1 MASVFIVAGRAG
13 CAVFRASVLTI
24 AVAAPAA
31 VFEAVVGVGVTGI
44 AAKAARCASSVLGI
58 RAIFPTSVFQRMVL
72 RSAGADVGIADAA
85 IFFDCMLRFIIF
97 IVFRACAVAT
107 VLIFSTTAAIV
118 ASAIPAMLAGRVI
131 FPITIGIR
139 AVGRAPINDFAAV
152 PANFFPITSIPRCIG
167 IVVLTGCIF
176 FVAAFGT
183 NTARVEAMGLRV
195 AIRILVCA
203 AIRTALPDVMLGFIL
218 LLIIVGEAARR
229 AVTTGNAASAGG
241 NHKNGVCRNKG
252 DAFCVKNAH
261 RDLIAGYDFERRH
274 IYARKCS
281 IRNVKTIVVVV
292 QLQPIQICAIL
303 EYIRAKVCKRGQDAR
318 FQIDTAREPVRDIRY
333 DHVRAGIK
341 FYACDVFPHFV
352 PRLVFCACERSNSAV
367 AGDGKRAAVIQRPR
381 QVAGG
386 RFLRS
391 KRGNAQGK
399 HHAEDKKKC
408 R

>member
-1 MASVFIVAGRAG
+1 MLRIRVVFPIPIFQGMILFRGR
-13 CAVFRASVLTI
+13 TN
-24 AVAAPAA
+24 
-31 VFEAVVGVGVTGI
+31 
-44 AAKAARCASSVLGI
+44 
-58 RAIFPTSVFQRMVL
+58 
-72 RSAGADVGIADAA
+72 VGITDAA
-85 IFFDCMLRFIIF
+85 IFFDCMLRFIIL

-131 FPITIGIR
+131 FPVTIRIR

-152 PANFFPITSIPRCIG
+152 PANFFPITSIPRRIG

-183 NTARVEAMGLRV
+183 NTVRVEAMGLRV

-229 AVTTGNAASAGG
+229 AVTARNAASAGG
-241 NHKNGVCRNKG
+241 NHKNGVCRDKG

-261 RDLIAGYDFERRH
+261 CDLIAGYDFECRH

-292 QLQPIQICAIL
+292 QLQPVQICAIL
-303 EYIRAKVCKRGQDAR
+303 ERIRAKVCKRGQNAR
-318 FQIDTAREPVRDIRY
+318 FQVCATGKPKCDIRH
-333 DHVRAGIK
+333 DHVCAGVK
-341 FYACDVFPHFV
+341 FYACDVFPHFM

-367 AGDGKRAAVIQRPR
+367 AGDGKRAAVIQRPC
-381 QVAGG
+381 QVACG

-391 KRGNAQGK
+391 KRGNAQ
-399 HHAEDKKKC
+399 
-408 R
+408 

>member
-1 MASVFIVAGRAG
+1 MLGIRVIF
-13 CAVFRASVLTI
+13 
-24 AVAAPAA
+24 PAA
-31 VFEAVVGVGVTGI
+31 VLQG
-44 AAKAARCASSVLGI
+44 
-58 RAIFPTSVFQRMVL
+58 MVL
-72 RSAGADVGIADAA
+72 LCGRANVGITDAA
-85 IFFDCMLRFIIF
+85 ILFDGVLTVIIF
-97 IVFRACAVAT
+97 IVFGRGAVAA
-107 VLIFSTTAAIV
+107 VLIFSSAAAIV

-167 IVVLTGCIF
+167 IVVLAGRIF

-218 LLIIVGEAARR
+218 LLIIVGKAARR
-229 AVTTGNAASAGG
+229 AVTARNAASAGG
-241 NHKNGVCRNKG
+241 NHKNGVCRDKG

-281 IRNVKTIVVVV
+281 VRDVKTLVVVV
-292 QLQPIQICAIL
+292 QLQPVQICAIL
-303 EYIRAKVCKRGQDAR
+303 ECIGAKVCKRGQNAR
-318 FQIDTAREPVRDIRY
+318 FQVCATGKPKCDIRH

-341 FYACDVFPHFV
+341 FYACDVFPHFM
-352 PRLVFCACERSNSAV
+352 PRLVVCACKRGNSAV
-367 AGDGKRAAVIQRPR
+367 AGNDKRSAVVQRPR
-381 QVAGG
+381 QIAGG

-391 KRGNAQGK
+391 ERGNAQREQHTK
-399 HHAEDKKKC
+399 SQHKCSEFLKILHYAASFSFTAAIVKITVAALMFVTASLAETFAL
-408 R
+408 